1 MIIAE
6 AMNIDRLRSLLIMQG
21 MNIDHDMAERLL
33 ILQYSG
39 FYIVKDNMSQIFACK
54 QANKNL

>member
-6 AMNIDRLRSLLIMQG
+6 AMNIDHVWSLIIIHG

-33 ILQYSG
+33 IMYEKCWS
-39 FYIVKDNMSQIFACK
+39 
-54 QANKNL
+54 